1 VIDLPRNQD
10 RISQVE
16 EAIVGILLRNPAKLL
31 TIPLEPRWF
40 KTFRKTIAAMHRM
53 AGNGVDIDA
62 VSLADELTSVPL
74 KTIVDWQ
81 RNEFG
86 ADANYGHYVDMV
98 KQSFLADGVKASIAG
113 ALSDLENGKDFA
125 DVVSGMMSRISEV
138 TTANGQNFTYD
149 TKKAMLMFIDH
160 LEKTFEAK
168 ERGGLGLK
176 VGISDIDDILGGM
189 HPSDMIVVGARPG
202 QGKTA
207 FAITTI
213 VNLARKG
220 KRVGFF
226 STEMS
231 VTQIMGRM
239 TAMVSGINAK
249 TLRDASMD
257 DAEYSR
263 LTAATVQ
270 IKDLQV
276 MICDK
281 PAITVSEIVM
291 QSRAWAM
298 NGGIDF
304 IIVDY
309 LTRVRPD
316 KSTDNRNLDVG
327 EIATGLKNLARVLN
341 VPVMVLAQLNR
352 GSMNRANKRPMVSDL
367 RDSGII
373 EQEADQVLLLYRPSI
388 EEGSAQRD
396 EVIIDKNRHGECSI
410 AYCHFVPHLMRWVGS
425 QDEY

>member
-1 VIDLPRNQD
+1 MNDLPKNQD
-10 RISQVE
+10 RISQIE
-16 EAIVGILLRNPAKLL
+16 EAIVGILLRNPDKLL
-31 TIPLEPRWF
+31 TIPLESRWF
-40 KTFRKTIAAMHRM
+40 KTYRKTISAMQRM
-53 AGNGVDIDA
+53 AGNGVEIDA
-62 VSLADELTSVPL
+62 VSLADELPSVPL

-86 ADANYGHYVDMV
+86 ADSNYGYYVEQV
-98 KQSFLADGVKASIAG
+98 KQSFLAGGVKSSIAG
-113 ALSDLENGKDFA
+113 ALSALENGDGFA
-125 DVVSGMMSRISEV
+125 DVVSGMMTRISEV

-149 TKKAMLMFIDH
+149 TKKAMSMFIDH

-168 ERGGLGLK
+168 DRGGLGLK
-176 VGISDIDDILGGM
+176 VGIADVDDILGGM

-207 FAITTI
+207 FAMTTI
-213 VNLARKG
+213 VNLSRQG

-263 LTAATVQ
+263 LTAATIQ
-270 IKDLQV
+270 IQDLRV
-276 MICDK
+276 LICDK
-281 PAITVSEIVM
+281 PSITVSEIVM
-291 QSRAWAM
+291 QARSWAM
-298 NGGIDF
+298 NGGLDF
-304 IIVDY
+304 IVVDY
-309 LTRVRPD
+309 LTRIKPD
-316 KSTDNRNLDVG
+316 KATDNRNLDVG
-327 EIATGLKNLARVLN
+327 EIATGMKNLARVLN

-373 EQEADQVLLLYRPSI
+373 EQEADQVLLLHRPGL
-388 EEGSAQRD
+388 EGDGNQRD
-396 EVIIDKNRHGECSI
+396 EIIIDKNRHGECSI
-410 AYCHFVPHLMRWVGS
+410 AYCHFVAHLMRWIGL